1 MAKKLCKVERGL
13 GFSIGPFAG
22 EATNSIVL
30 NATETQINPVSS
42 RTYLDPVRQDDTN
55 SNVLAYN
62 TVTKEITFK
71 EISGGGGASNLQQV
85 TDLGNSTTNSI
96 GIQNTN
102 PQHAL
107 SVGDP
112 VTLFVDTVNNK
123 VSFGAQG
130 INIEQ
135 LDQTKPINIGYND
148 PIATVQGN
156 DAIALGNF
164 AGDFNQG
171 ERAVSIG
178 YFNANS
184 SQGTEAISIGS
195 LSSELNQSN
204 YCISI
209 GSECGVAF
217 QGEGAIAIGRKACE
231 TGQFT
236 NAIAIGRF
244 AGNEQ
249 GQNSISI
256 GAYSNSV
263 ANSIV
268 LNASGNTFF
277 STETNSFYVNPIRIL
292 ETPGSNILS
301 YNSSTGEIT
310 TSSKALNIN
319 TMTTSATIDASN
331 AYYDSAIYIPNDNV
345 TLTFPP
351 AVTGMKI
358 TTLCVD
364 SLGNVNVT
372 TNSVAGT
379 IYPGGSNAHGINST
393 GAGSHLHKHEFICVD
408 GPSDTWVTDT

>member
-1 MAKKLCKVERGL
+1 MAKKLCKIERGL

-62 TVTKEITFK
+62 TETKEITFK
-71 EISGGGGASNLQQV
+71 EISASNLQQV

-96 GIQNTN
+96 GVQNTN

-123 VSFGAQG
+123 LSFGAQG

-148 PIATVQGN
+148 PGSTIQGN

-184 SQGTEAISIGS
+184 SQGVEAISIGS
-195 LSSELNQSN
+195 LSAELSQNN
-204 YCISI
+204 FCISI

-217 QGEGAIAIGRKACE
+217 QGEGGIAIGRKACE
-231 TGQFT
+231 TGQFP

-244 AGNEQ
+244 AGDLQ
-249 GQNSISI
+249 GQNSIAI

-263 ANSIV
+263 DNSIV
-268 LNASGNTFF
+268 LNATGSTFF

-345 TLTFPP
+345 ILTFPP

-358 TTLCVD
+358 TTLVAG
-364 SLGNVNVT
+364 SFNNIEVT
-372 TNSVAGT
+372 TNTVGGKIWAAGASSNIHDIKT
-379 IYPGGSNAHGINST
+379 NGGHGD
-393 GAGSHLHKHEFICVD
+393 KHEFICVD
-408 GPSDTWVTDT
+408 GSTDTWVTDT